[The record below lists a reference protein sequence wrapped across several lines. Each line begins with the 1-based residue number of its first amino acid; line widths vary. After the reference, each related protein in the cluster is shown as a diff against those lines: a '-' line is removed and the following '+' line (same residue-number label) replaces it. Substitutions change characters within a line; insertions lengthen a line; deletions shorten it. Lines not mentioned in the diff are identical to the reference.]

1 MTHRQTRTHSL
12 DQRTARAQAA
22 HVSGSELRQA
32 LTPAERD
39 LVTKLCRW
47 HEADTIHEEE
57 AATARRLL
65 RRLRPPPIRGIAAPN
80 NPPD

>member
-1 MTHRQTRTHSL
+1 MKHHRTRTHSL
-12 DQRTARAQAA
+12 DHRAAKAQAA
-22 HVSGSELRQA
+22 FASASDLRQA

-47 HEADTIHEEE
+47 HEADTIHEDE

-65 RRLRPPPIRGIAAPN
+65 RRLRPPPIRGITAPN